1 MLRWHVLI
9 PTKKKKKNASVF
21 WKRHRDYMRGAAT
34 FVQLPP
40 FSTSQLFSCKRSE
53 FASGISAV
61 LWCHVFFF
69 FFKPALAA
77 PLHRSPSYVIQNLP
91 NMPFL
96 QSCLAGGVTSGLPIP
111 SSGIPKKNVEAFL
124 IVGTLVK
131 AIDRLAAKKCKAI
144 WKIWVSWK
152 WAWI

>member
-1 MLRWHVLI
+1 MFKSGYI
-9 PTKKKKKNASVF
+9 PHNYAALSCVDSNQKKKKTLRCFGNGIVITCVVQRRSF
-21 WKRHRDYMRGAAT
+21 SSPPSPHPSCSAAKGRNSHP
-34 FVQLPP
+34 VYQQ
-40 FSTSQLFSCKRSE
+40 SYD
-53 FASGISAV
+53 AMY
-61 LWCHVFFF
+61 F

-144 WKIWVSWK
+144 
-152 WAWI
+152 